1 MKRKTL
7 FGVVAGIGAAA
18 LLTGAA
24 WSAATESGADAPPP
38 PGMHH
43 GGPGMMIPGLFPPHA
58 LKQIGEE
65 LGLTP
70 EQHQTI
76 KGLFDQAKPG
86 FEQLHKQ
93 MRANAEL
100 LVKTRPDDSAYQ
112 TVVANVS
119 QSTSE
124 VTAQLVLQGSQLRA
138 QIFAVLTPEQ
148 KAKLP
153 GIEQRMEQ
161 RFEGHRHGPAAN

>member
-1 MKRKTL
+1 MEVKNL
-7 FGVVAGIGAAA
+7 LGIVAGLGAAA

-24 WSAATESGADAPPP
+24 WSAATDSAADSPPP
-38 PGMHH
+38 PALHH

-58 LKQIGEE
+58 LKKIGQE
-65 LGLTP
+65 LGLSP

-76 KGLFDQAKPG
+76 QGLFQQARPG

-100 LVKTRPDDSAYQ
+100 LMKTRPDDSAYQ

-119 QSTSE
+119 QSTGDIA
-124 VTAQLVLQGSQLRA
+124 TQLVLQGSQLRA
-138 QIFAVLTPEQ
+138 QVFALLTPEQ
-148 KAKLP
+148 KTKLA
-153 GIEQRMEQ
+153 GLQTRMEQ
-161 RFEGHRHGPAAN
+161 HAEGHWRGPAVD

>member
-1 MKRKTL
+1 MDRRTL
-7 FGVVAGIGAAA
+7 LGVVAGFGAVA

-24 WSAATESGADAPPP
+24 WSAATDPAANPPP
-38 PGMHH
+38 PPDMHH
-43 GGPGMMIPGLFPPHA
+43 GGPGMMVPGLFPPHA
-58 LKQIGEE
+58 LDKIGQE

-76 KGLFDQAKPG
+76 QGLFQQAKPG

-100 LVKTRPDDSAYQ
+100 LAKTRPDDNAYQ

-124 VTAQLVLQGSQLRA
+124 ITAQLVLQGSQLRA

-148 KAKLP
+148 KTKLA
-153 GIEQRMEQ
+153 GIEARMKDHFDG
-161 RFEGHRHGPAAN
+161 RGHPPAAN

>member
-1 MKRKTL
+1 MERKTL
-7 FGVVAGIGAAA
+7 LGFVAGIGAAA
-18 LLTGAA
+18 LLAGAA
-24 WSAATESGADAPPP
+24 WSAATDSAPDAPP

-43 GGPGMMIPGLFPPHA
+43 GGPGMMVPGLFPPHA

-100 LVKTRPDDSAYQ
+100 LMKTRPDDSAYQ

-124 VTAQLVLQGSQLRA
+124 ITSQLVLQGSQLRA
-138 QIFAVLTPEQ
+138 QIFAVLTPDQ
-148 KAKLP
+148 KSKLA

-161 RFEGHRHGPAAN
+161 RFEGHRHAPPPN